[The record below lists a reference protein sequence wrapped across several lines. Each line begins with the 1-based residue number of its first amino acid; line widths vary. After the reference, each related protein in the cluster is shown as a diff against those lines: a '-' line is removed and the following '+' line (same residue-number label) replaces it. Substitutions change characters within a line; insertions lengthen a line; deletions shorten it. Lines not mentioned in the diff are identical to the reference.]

1 MFSKEQI
8 FMAVQT
14 GDTVKVNY
22 TGRLLDGT
30 VFDSSEGR
38 GPLQFTVGEGNLIKD
53 FETAVLGMSP
63 GDTKTVQIEAGNAYG
78 PRQDGL
84 VFVIP
89 RAQIPEGLD
98 PQLNQPYQL
107 QGSDGQTLAVLVTD
121 AGEESVTFDGNHPL
135 AGKDLEFDIEL
146 VEVA

>member
-1 MFSKEQI
+1 
-8 FMAVQT
+8 MAVQT

-22 TGRLLDGT
+22 TGRLIDGT

-38 GPLQFTVGEGNLIKD
+38 EPIEFKVGEGNLIKD
-53 FETAVLGMSP
+53 FEAAVVGMNP
-63 GDTKTVQIEAGNAYG
+63 GDTKKVQIEAANAYG
-78 PRQDGL
+78 PRQDDL

-89 RAQIPEGLD
+89 RAQIPEDID
-98 PQLNQPYQL
+98 PQVNQSFQL

-121 AGEESVTFDGNHPL
+121 ANEGNVTFDGNHPL
-135 AGKDLEFDIEL
+135 AGKDLEFDIDL

>member
-1 MFSKEQI
+1 
-8 FMAVQT
+8 MAVQT

-38 GPLQFTVGEGNLIKD
+38 EPLEFTVGGGNLIKD
-53 FETAVLGMSP
+53 FEEAVVGMSP
-63 GDTKTVQIEAGNAYG
+63 GDTKTVQIEAVNAYG
-78 PRQDGL
+78 PHQDEL
-84 VFVIP
+84 VFVVP
-89 RAQIPEGLD
+89 REQLPEGIE
-98 PQLNQPYQL
+98 PQVNQAYQL
-107 QGSDGQTLAVLVTD
+107 QGNEGQKLTVLVTE
-121 AGEESVTFDGNHPL
+121 AGDRSVTFDGNHPL

>member
-1 MFSKEQI
+1 
-8 FMAVQT
+8 MAVQT

-38 GPLQFTVGEGNLIKD
+38 EPLEFKVGEGHLIKD
-53 FETAVLGMSP
+53 FEQAVLGMSP
-63 GDTKTVQIEAGNAYG
+63 GDTKTVQVEAANAYG
-78 PRQDGL
+78 PHQDEL
-84 VFVIP
+84 VFVVP
-89 RAQIPEGLD
+89 RTQIPEGID
-98 PQLNQPYQL
+98 PQVNQSYQL
-107 QGSDGQTLAVLVTD
+107 QSSDGQKLAVLVIE

>member
-1 MFSKEQI
+1 
-8 FMAVQT
+8 MAVQS

-38 GPLQFTVGEGNLIKD
+38 DPLEFKVGDGNLIKD
-53 FETAVLGMSP
+53 FEQAVVGMNP
-63 GDTKTVQIEAGNAYG
+63 GDTKKVQIESANAYG
-78 PRQDGL
+78 PHQEEL

-89 RAQIPEGLD
+89 RAQIPEGVE
-98 PQLNQPYQL
+98 PQVNQAYQL
-107 QGSDGQTLAVLVTD
+107 QGNEGQTLAVVVTD
-121 AGEESVTFDGNHPL
+121 TSDESVTFDGNHPL